1 MSVNYPGFKGGDRT
15 HIELPEIQRNILKR
29 LHEMGKKVIFVNYSG
44 SAMGLVPETE
54 TCDAI
59 IQAWYPGQE
68 GGTAVADILFGDYNP
83 NGKLPVTFYR
93 NVDQLPDYQDY
104 SMQGRTYRFMTE
116 KPLYPFGYGL
126 SYTTYTYGKPQVKK
140 ATVKNGKD
148 IRLTVPVTNTGKRD
162 GVEIV
167 QVYIHKTG
175 DTDGAPIKT
184 LRAFKRVNLKA
195 GETQKVTFDLT
206 PEAFAFYDRA
216 SGYILTQP
224 GEYQIFVGSS
234 SANEDLQELTVKLK

>member
-1 MSVNYPGFKGGDRT
+1 M
-15 HIELPEIQRNILKR
+15 
-29 LHEMGKKVIFVNYSG
+29 
-44 SAMGLVPETE
+44 
-54 TCDAI
+54 
-59 IQAWYPGQE
+59 
-68 GGTAVADILFGDYNP
+68 
-83 NGKLPVTFYR
+83 
-93 NVDQLPDYQDY
+93 
-104 SMQGRTYRFMTE
+104 
-116 KPLYPFGYGL
+116 
-126 SYTTYTYGKPQVKK
+126 
-140 ATVKNGKD
+140 
-148 IRLTVPVTNTGKRD
+148 
-162 GVEIV
+162 
-167 QVYIHKTG
+167 G